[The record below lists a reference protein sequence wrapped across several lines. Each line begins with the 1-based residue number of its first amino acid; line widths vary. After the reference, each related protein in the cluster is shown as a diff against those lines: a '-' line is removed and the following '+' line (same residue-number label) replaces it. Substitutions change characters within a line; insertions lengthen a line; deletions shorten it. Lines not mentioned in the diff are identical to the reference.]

1 MEPQRKPTA
10 DGDRFVTREAAAE
23 LLSMS
28 ANYLAKLACYRRGPR
43 FTKFGEADRSPVR
56 YRVADVLAWASDP
69 EGHERAVWGETETKN
84 GKGKA

>member
-69 EGHERAVWGETETKN
+69 EGHELAVWGETETKN